1 MALMVCSSVVCVT
14 GVGSGVEESVHG
26 PLHSQSSHQS
36 EELPPLM
43 GATKEQMELDSW
55 YKRGC
60 ETPVCVRGR
69 AGVGGLCV

>member
-14 GVGSGVEESVHG
+14 GVGSGVEESVHA

-43 GATKEQMELDSW
+43 GATKEQWSSSRGTKEAEKRWCEFVTEL
-55 YKRGC
+55 
-60 ETPVCVRGR
+60 
-69 AGVGGLCV
+69 A